1 MPRAGMLA
9 CCPSPGKGST
19 MITTR
24 VLAPF
29 VTAALAL
36 AAGAPAQPVPV
47 LVVRTH
53 GAAALSADGPDAALR
68 SALAMLPA
76 RVAELP
82 GEAPDMPPEVA
93 ALIRTAMAAVARPA
107 TLSLCYDPMNVAGGM
122 FGYGFVLSFECEND
136 ADAARLH
143 AILEDGIRQSPAL
156 LGPPE
161 PSDAFDGMSEA
172 WTAVA
177 QVRYGPRRVGQ
188 SLRYELHIGSVSD
201 PAAGLDALPVSLDAP
216 GFTPT
221 VSALVNLSGLTPAA
235 TIARSIP
242 GPQAPQLAQ
251 ATSQMQAAGLIG
263 ENAMRITLQDGIAK
277 DAAHT
282 RTVIHGAARYRE
294 ALGMSTTGLTT
305 DDLRII
311 PADAHF
317 ASIAT
322 VDMGFPDRLLAQ
334 LRANGLPVDQVLA
347 EIVRST
353 GIDPLEDILRTLGG
367 SVALYTSDSTGA
379 GSLLSGVVVLSVRDA
394 ERLRATRAKIA
405 GLANAAIAQHDE
417 RAALYLRIEP
427 WTCDGNEF
435 FTFRARGLPLPLE
448 LTCAITDKWLILA
461 PSAQA
466 ALAAVRQANGRGDDG
481 LTANRAFAS
490 RFTAVRSPVTT
501 ATFINTDRTLRA
513 GYPFLVL
520 AGAALGNTVRS
531 PHADT
536 RDPGMI
542 VPLYNDLHRNAQPIV
557 QLSWW
562 EGDDKI
568 THTTGDRSLLIR
580 AGGALGAASPLMP
593 IVAFA
598 AIANAAEQGGL
609 GAIDADWLARPTTAL
624 AARAML
630 GDPAARTVMLLGA
643 ADGYPSRP
651 DDAERDALPIPATD
665 AKP

>member
-1 MPRAGMLA
+1 MLR
-9 CCPSPGKGST
+9 
-19 MITTR
+19 TR

-29 VTAALAL
+29 VAL
-36 AAGAPAQPVPV
+36 AASLAAAANAQPVPV
-47 LVVRTH
+47 LVLRTH
-53 GAAALSADGPDAALR
+53 GAAALSAEGPDAALR
-68 SALAMLPA
+68 AALAMLPA

-82 GEAPDMPPEVA
+82 GEAPDMPPEAA
-93 ALIRTAMAAVARPA
+93 ALIRTAMAAIARPA

-122 FGYGFVLSFECEND
+122 FGYGFVLSFECESD

-143 AILEDGIRQSPAL
+143 ATLEEGLRQSPAL
-156 LGPPE
+156 LAPPE
-161 PSDAFDGMSEA
+161 PSADYDGMNEA
-172 WTAVA
+172 WTAIA

-188 SLRYELHIGSVSD
+188 STRYELHLGSVSD
-201 PAAGLDALPVSLDAP
+201 PAAGLDALPAPLDAP

-221 VSALVNLSGLTPAA
+221 ISAVVNLAGLTPAA
-235 TIARSIP
+235 TIARSLP

-251 ATSQMQAAGLIG
+251 ATMQMQAAGLIG
-263 ENAMRITLQDGIAK
+263 DNAMRISMQDGIAK

-282 RTVIHGAARYRE
+282 RTIIHGAARYRE
-294 ALGMSTTGLTT
+294 ALGMSTTGLTA

-317 ASIAT
+317 ASLAT
-322 VDMGFPDRLLAQ
+322 MDMGFPDRLLAQ
-334 LRANGLPVDQVLA
+334 LRANGVPADQVLA
-347 EIVRST
+347 EITRAT

-367 SVALYTSDSTGA
+367 AVAVYTSDSTGA
-379 GSLLSGVVVLSVRDA
+379 GSLLSGVVAFSVRDA
-394 ERLRATRAKIA
+394 ERLRATRATIA
-405 GLANAAIAQHDE
+405 DLANNAIAQHDD
-417 RAALYLRIEP
+417 RAAMYLRIEP
-427 WTCDGNEF
+427 WTHDGDEF
-435 FTFRARGLPLPLE
+435 YTFRARGLPVPLE
-448 LTCAITDKWLILA
+448 LTCALTDKWLILA

-466 ALAAVRQANGRGDDG
+466 AVAAVRQATARGDEG

-490 RFTAVRSPVTT
+490 RFAAVDAPVTA

-520 AGAALGNTVRS
+520 AGAGIGNAVRS

-542 VPLYNDLHRNAQPIV
+542 VPLYNDLRSNAQPIV

-580 AGGALGAASPLMP
+580 AGGVLGAGAPIMP
-593 IVAFA
+593 IVAVA
-598 AIANAAEQGGL
+598 AISSGSHPRAIGGF
-609 GAIDADWLARPTTAL
+609 DADWIASPATAL

-630 GDPAARTVMLLGA
+630 GDPAARTIMLLGTSG
-643 ADGYPSRP
+643 GYASRP
-651 DDAERDALPIPATD
+651 DDAQRDTLPLPAND